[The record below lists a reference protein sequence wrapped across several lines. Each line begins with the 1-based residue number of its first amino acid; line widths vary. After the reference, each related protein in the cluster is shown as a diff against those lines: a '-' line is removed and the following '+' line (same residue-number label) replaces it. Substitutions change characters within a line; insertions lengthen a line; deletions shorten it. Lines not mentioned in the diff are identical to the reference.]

1 MLGPVAVLAV
11 VLAVV
16 LELVLA
22 LVLVLVLVL
31 VQVRLGPVLELP
43 PVLVLLPRPC
53 CCCWNR
59 LGHQTGAV

>member
-1 MLGPVAVLAV
+1 MLGSVPVLAV

-16 LELVLA
+16 LELLLA
-22 LVLVLVLVL
+22 LVRVLVRVLVLVL
-31 VQVRLGPVLELP
+31 LGPVLELP

-59 LGHQTGAV
+59 LGLQTGAV